1 MKTFVVTGASGYIGS
16 HMCYELK
23 QSYPDCEIIAVDKI
37 RKNKLNHLYDK
48 FVLCDISNTNR
59 FVFDKTVDCIFH
71 FAAYAVVS
79 EGQEK
84 PYTYYRNNLMSAMY
98 MMDQAIHHKVKNFV
112 FSSSCSV
119 YGNSPSEMPISEWER
134 KNPKSV
140 YAQTKSIGEEVL
152 LSASRQNDI
161 RVSILRYFNV
171 AGRNVE
177 AGLYEE
183 HEPET
188 HLIPNL
194 TNGKEVNIYGD
205 GSIIRDYIHVVDLCK
220 AHIAAY
226 EYMEKNDKRI
236 SCNIGTGV
244 GYSVSEIIENVE
256 SILGT
261 KLKLNWCPP
270 RDGDVPKL
278 VSDTKKMREVLTF
291 EPEHDIVSIIKS
303 MRN

>member
-16 HMCYELK
+16 HMCYELR
-23 QSYPDCEIIAVDKI
+23 QAYPDCEIIAVDKI
-37 RKNKLNHLYDK
+37 RKNKLDHLYDK
-48 FVLCDISNTNR
+48 FVLCDLSNTNR

-84 PYTYYRNNLMSAMY
+84 PYTYYRNNLMSLMY
-98 MMDQAIHHKVKNFV
+98 LMDQAIHHKVKNFV

-119 YGNSPSEMPISEWER
+119 YGDKPSEMPIKEYER

-140 YAQTKSIGEEVL
+140 YAATKSIGEEIALTSVWEHKL
-152 LSASRQNDI
+152 A
-161 RVSILRYFNV
+161 VSILRYFNV

-183 HEPET
+183 HDPET

-194 TNGKEVNIYGD
+194 TNGSEVNIYGD
-205 GSIIRDYIHVVDLCK
+205 GSHIRDYIHVVDLCK
-220 AHIAAY
+220 AHIASY
-226 EYMEKNDKRI
+226 EYMMKHGKGI
-236 SCNIGTGV
+236 TCNIGTGK
-244 GYSVSEIIENVE
+244 GHSVSKVIQEVE
-256 SILGT
+256 RVLDKNLTI
-261 KLKLNWCPP
+261 NWCPP
-270 RDGDVPKL
+270 RDGDVPEL
-278 VSDTKKMREVLTF
+278 VSNTEKMKNVLTF
-291 EPEHDIVSIIKS
+291 QPEHDIVSIIKS